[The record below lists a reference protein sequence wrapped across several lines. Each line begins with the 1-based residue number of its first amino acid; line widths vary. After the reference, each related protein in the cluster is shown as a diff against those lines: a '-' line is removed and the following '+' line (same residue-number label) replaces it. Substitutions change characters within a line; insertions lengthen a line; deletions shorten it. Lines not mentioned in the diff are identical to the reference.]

1 MQKKLGCLHAHY
13 SNIAYIEQTFFNI
26 NHIEL
31 VHFVDPGLILQASNE
46 NNELAFKVK
55 EQLEWMESCQIDAI
69 LITCTNYIAL
79 LEEAPIT
86 LSIPILKIDEPFFEA
101 ICKNEQPQTILF
113 TNPRTVEGTMR
124 RLQQYSLQHNKEI
137 EVVAKVIDNTFE
149 LIMQGKQE
157 AYKKAILQAL
167 YHVKENQRQTSVAQ
181 LSMVEAAQ
189 LFEKESGLTITHPLK
204 SLAEFVVRSIEKYS
218 E

>member
-1 MQKKLGCLHAHY
+1 LRKKLGCLHAHY
-13 SNIAYIEQTFFNI
+13 SNLAYIEQAFFNI

-31 VHFVDPGLILQASNE
+31 VHFVDPGLILQASNG
-46 NNELAFKVK
+46 NSRLAFKVK

-101 ICKNEQPQTILF
+101 ICKDEQPQTILF
-113 TNPRTVEGTMR
+113 TNPRTVEGTMS

-137 EVVAKVIDNTFE
+137 EAVAKVIDNTFE

-157 AYKKAILQAL
+157 AYKKAILQTL
-167 YHVKENQRQTSVAQ
+167 YHLKEDQRKTSVAQ

-204 SLAEFVVRSIEKYS
+204 TLAEFVVRSIEKYS

>member
-1 MQKKLGCLHAHY
+1 MRKRLGCLHAHY

-31 VHFVDPGLILQASNE
+31 VHFVDPGLILQASNG
-46 NNELAFKVK
+46 NSGLAFKVK
-55 EQLEWMESCQIDAI
+55 EQLEWMENCQIDAI

-79 LEEAPIT
+79 LEEAPIK

-101 ICKNEQPQTILF
+101 ICRNEQPQTILF
-113 TNPRTVEGTMR
+113 TNPGTVEGTMS
-124 RLQQYSLQHNKEI
+124 RLQQYAIQQNKEI
-137 EVVAKVIDNTFE
+137 EVAAKVIDNTFE
-149 LIMQGKQE
+149 LIMRGKQE
-157 AYKKAILQAL
+157 AYKKTILQAL
-167 YHVKENQRQTSVAQ
+167 NHLKEAQRQISVAQ

-189 LFEKESGLTITHPLK
+189 LFEKESGLTIIHPLK
-204 SLAEFVVRSIEKYS
+204 SLAEFVIRSTELYS

>member
-1 MQKKLGCLHAHY
+1 MHAHY
-13 SNIAYIEQTFFNI
+13 SNLAYIEQAFFNI

-31 VHFVDPGLILQASNE
+31 VHFVDPGLILQASNG
-46 NNELAFKVK
+46 NSRLAFKVK

-101 ICKNEQPQTILF
+101 ICKDEQPQTILF
-113 TNPRTVEGTMR
+113 TNPRTVEGTMS

-137 EVVAKVIDNTFE
+137 EAVAKVIDNTFE

-157 AYKKAILQAL
+157 AYKKAILQTL
-167 YHVKENQRQTSVAQ
+167 YHLKEDQRKTSVAQ

-204 SLAEFVVRSIEKYS
+204 TLAEFVVRSIEKYS

>member
-1 MQKKLGCLHAHY
+1 LRKKLGCLHAHY
-13 SNIAYIEQTFFNI
+13 SNIAYIEQAFFNI

-31 VHFVDPGLILQASNE
+31 VHFVDPGLILQASNG
-46 NNELAFKVK
+46 NSRLAFKVK

-101 ICKNEQPQTILF
+101 ICKNERPQTILF
-113 TNPRTVEGTMR
+113 TNPGTVEGTMH
-124 RLQQYSLQHNKEI
+124 RLQQYGIQHNKEI
-137 EVVAKVIDNTFE
+137 EAVAKVIDNSFE

-167 YHVKENQRQTSVAQ
+167 YHLKEDQRQTSVAQ

-189 LFEKESGLTITHPLK
+189 LFEKESALTIIHPLK
-204 SLAEFVVRSIEKYS
+204 SLAEYVIKSVE
-218 E
+218 